1 MKSNPQQGSTHVFNK
16 DIPLITTSS
25 KHVIPITEAQQT
37 INNLDRV
44 TKKPVTLAVLRENDN
59 QKIALT
65 QNRQQFPIQSGKVTP
80 TTE

>member
-1 MKSNPQQGSTHVFNK
+1 MFNK

-25 KHVIPITEAQQT
+25 EHVIPITEAQQA

-44 TKKPVTLAVLRENDN
+44 TKMPITLAVLTENDN

-65 QNRQQFPIQSGKVTP
+65 
-80 TTE
+80 

>member
-65 QNRQQFPIQSGKVTP
+65 
-80 TTE
+80 